1 MKPMKPSTIEDMEK
15 LRFPLLGSP
24 KLDGFR
30 VRINQGVAMTSNW
43 KPVVNNHVQDVVGA
57 MAVHGIDG
65 EIIVGKPNGPGV
77 LSRTSSGVTTRDGE
91 PDFRIH
97 VFDNFA
103 FADAPFK
110 ERLKRAHGLAKQ
122 FPRVLVPV
130 KHQSI
135 WSLDDFNIFNA
146 WCLANGYEGAMYRDP
161 EGVYK
166 FGRSTPKEGLLWRY
180 KPFVDSEFEIEGWYE
195 QEANDNEATRDELGR
210 TKRSSHKAGKRGKG
224 VLGGF
229 TGTDIHTG
237 EPVRCGTGFTDEQ
250 RAAFWA
256 RPFSDFKGRLGKYKR
271 QHASVKDKPRH
282 PVWLDFRDPSD
293 L

>member
-1 MKPMKPSTIEDMEK
+1 MKPMKPSTIEDFDR
-15 LRFPLLGSP
+15 LVFPLLGSP

-43 KPVVNNHVQDVVGA
+43 KPVVNNHVQDVVGV

-65 EIIVGKPNGPGV
+65 EIIVGKASGPGV
-77 LSRTSSGVTTRDGE
+77 LTRTSSGVTTRDGT

-97 VFDNFA
+97 VFDTFA

-110 ERLKRAHGLAKQ
+110 ERLKRAHGVARQ
-122 FPRVLVPV
+122 FPKVLVPV
-130 KHQSI
+130 KHQLI
-135 WSLDDFNIFNA
+135 RTLEDMHVYNA

-180 KPFVDSEFEIEGWYE
+180 KPFVDSEFKIGGWYE
-195 QEANDNEATRDELGR
+195 QVANENEATVDELGR
-210 TKRSSHKAGKRGKG
+210 TKRSSHKANKRGKG

-237 EPVRCGTGFTDEQ
+237 EPVRCGTGITDDQ
-250 RAAFWA
+250 RKEWWA
-256 RPFSDFKGRLGKYKR
+256 RGLPAFMGKLAKYKR

-282 PVWLDFRDPSD
+282 PVFLDFRDPND